1 MSKMAELYY
10 DIELMLEQGDHPTKI
25 SKMLEVPIGMVY
37 DVLESFPDPDQES
50 NLTDI
55 TLINQ

>member
-25 SKMLEVPIGMVY
+25 SKMLEIPLGLVY
-37 DVLESFPDPDQES
+37 DVLESFPDPDQELS
-50 NLTDI
+50 PFNAV
-55 TLINQ
+55 NS

>member
-25 SKMLEVPIGMVY
+25 SSVLEIPLGLVY
-37 DVLESFPDPDQES
+37 DVLEYEKDMEELSPFNTVNS
-50 NLTDI
+50 
-55 TLINQ
+55 

>member
-25 SKMLEVPIGMVY
+25 SKMLEIPLGMVY
-37 DVLESFPDPDQES
+37 DVLESFPDPDEV
-50 NLTDI
+50 
-55 TLINQ
+55 LIPEG

>member
-25 SKMLEVPIGMVY
+25 SKMLEIPLGLVY

>member
-25 SKMLEVPIGMVY
+25 SKMLEVPVGMVY
-37 DVLESFPDPDQES
+37 DVLESFPDPDQELRPFNAVNS
-50 NLTDI
+50 
-55 TLINQ
+55 

>member
-25 SKMLEVPIGMVY
+25 SKMLEVPIGMIY

>member
-37 DVLESFPDPDQES
+37 DVLESFPDPDQEP

>member
-25 SKMLEVPIGMVY
+25 SKILEVPIGMVY
-37 DVLESFPDPDQES
+37 DVLESFPDPDQELS
-50 NLTDI
+50 PFNAV
-55 TLINQ
+55 NS

>member
-25 SKMLEVPIGMVY
+25 ANVMEVPLGMVY
-37 DVLESFPDPDQES
+37 DVLESLPDPDEQ
-50 NLTDI
+50 TA
-55 TLINQ
+55 

>member
-37 DVLESFPDPDQES
+37 DVLESFPDPDEE
-50 NLTDI
+50 
-55 TLINQ
+55 LILPNTVNS

>member
-25 SKMLEVPIGMVY
+25 STMLEVPLGMVY
-37 DVLESFPDPDQES
+37 DVLESLPDPDEELS
-50 NLTDI
+50 
-55 TLINQ
+55 TLNTLHS